1 MAYDV
6 SKRPGEWVS
15 AQAQRRERRVWLVV
29 GLAMTLVVLVAWVSL
44 GVRNVP
50 ISLVLLAAMF
60 GLYRIGERQCDA
72 ALSWIRGAH
81 SEAAVG
87 EALTELVQH
96 GYTVMH
102 DIEQDGEGNIDHL
115 VSGPTG
121 VYLVETKHRRYEVD
135 QLRKAKRQAAK
146 LAGQLGVWVTPVICL
161 DRRASRKPYRH
172 AGVWIVSRERLC
184 DWVQAQ
190 RNPAL
195 DFDRLADFA
204 DRL

>member
-1 MAYDV
+1 V
-6 SKRPGEWVS
+6 
-15 AQAQRRERRVWLVV
+15 L
-29 GLAMTLVVLVAWVSL
+29 GLAMTLVLLVAWVSL
-44 GVRNVP
+44 GVGNVA
-50 ISLVLLAAMF
+50 IALVLLAAMY
-60 GLYRIGERQCDA
+60 GLYRIGDRELEA
-72 ALSWIRGAH
+72 SVSWIRGAR
-81 SEAAVG
+81 SEAVVG
-87 EALTELVQH
+87 KTLAELVRH

-135 QLRKAKRQAAK
+135 QLQKAKRQAAK

-195 DFDRLADFA
+195 GFDRLADFA

>member
-6 SKRPGEWVS
+6 TRRPGEWVS
-15 AQAQRRERRVWLVV
+15 AQAQRRERRVWLVI
-29 GLAMTLVVLVAWVSL
+29 GLAMTLVPLVAWVSL
-44 GVRNVP
+44 GVGNVP
-50 ISLVLLAAMF
+50 IALVLLAAMY
-60 GLYRIGERQCDA
+60 GLYRIGDRQCDA

-87 EALTELVQH
+87 ETLADLVRH

-135 QLRKAKRQAAK
+135 QLQKAKRQAAK

-195 DFDRLADFA
+195 GFDRLADFA

>member
-6 SKRPGEWVS
+6 TKRPGEWVS
-15 AQAQRRERRVWLVV
+15 AQAQRRQRRVLLVL
-29 GLAMTLVVLVAWVSL
+29 GLVMTLVLLVAWVSL
-44 GVRNVP
+44 GVGNVA
-50 ISLVLLAAMF
+50 IAFLLLAAMY
-60 GLYRIGERQCDA
+60 GLYRIGDRECDA
-72 ALSWIRGAH
+72 ALSWIRGAQ
-81 SEAAVG
+81 SEVAVG
-87 EALTELVQH
+87 ETLAELVRH

-102 DIEQDGEGNIDHL
+102 DLEQDGEGNIDHL

-121 VYLVETKHRRYEVD
+121 VYLVETKHRRYQDD

-184 DWVQAQ
+184 DWLQAQ
-190 RNPAL
+190 RNPVL
-195 DFDRLADFA
+195 GFDRLADFA